1 MNLISI
7 VTPCYNEQDNVA
19 EVHRRVREIMGGVA
33 DADYEHIFIDNASTD
48 ATVEILRGIAAADPR
63 VRLIINARNFGSL
76 RSPYH
81 AILEATGDA
90 VILLVADLQDPPE
103 LIPEFIARWR
113 AGAKVVVGVKAG
125 SQESPAMFAI
135 RRAYYGMLAKI
146 GEHRLV
152 QNYSGFGLYD
162 RQMVDALRRMRDPAP
177 YLRGLISEVGFEPER
192 VEYMQA
198 SRKRGITSNNFYS
211 LYDIAMLGITSHT
224 KVPLRLATMGGF
236 LLSLLSLL
244 IAFMY
249 LVAKLLFWD
258 RFSIGTA
265 PILIGVFFFSSV
277 QLFFIGLLGEYIAA
291 IHTRVMNRPL
301 VVERERVNFPA
312 GEAGKEGRGAGAPPT
327 SPDA

>member
-19 EVHRRVREIMGGVA
+19 EVYRRVREIMGAVT

-48 ATVEILRGIAAADPR
+48 ATVDILRGIAASDPR
-63 VRLIINARNFGSL
+63 LRLIINARNFGSL

-81 AILEATGDA
+81 AILEAYGDA

-125 SQESPAMFAI
+125 SQESPVMFAI

-162 RQMVDALRRMRDPAP
+162 RQMVDALRHMRDPSP
-177 YLRGLISEVGFEPER
+177 YLRGLISEVGFEPSK
-192 VEYMQA
+192 VEYTQA

-236 LLSLLSLL
+236 LLSLISLL
-244 IAFMY
+244 IAFLYM
-249 LVAKLLFWD
+249 LAKLLFWD
-258 RFSIGTA
+258 RFSLGTA
-265 PILIGVFFFSSV
+265 PILIGIFFFSSV
-277 QLFFIGLLGEYIAA
+277 QLFFIGLLGEYIAS

-312 GEAGKEGRGAGAPPT
+312 GDVGKINGTDAAGSVPPGA
-327 SPDA
+327 